1 MKINY
6 QNEKGITEFKW
17 KRTISDASFLRNQ
30 SILRNLSNKRDC
42 VYLVMTGKMP
52 ITDYPRE
59 FFVTMS
65 TLDVAIY
72 LDSVVVTD
80 IVWIQEFE
88 THEQAV
94 VYLVDMYE
102 CMTDLS
108 PSDN

>member
-6 QNEKGITEFKW
+6 QNEEGITKFKW
-17 KRTISDASFLRNQ
+17 KKNDDPSVI
-30 SILRNLSNKRDC
+30 RNLSNKRGC
-42 VYLVMTGKMP
+42 VYLLMTGKMP
-52 ITDYPRE
+52 ITDYPCE

-65 TLDVAIY
+65 ALDVAIY
-72 LDSVVVTD
+72 LDSVAVTD

-102 CMTDLS
+102 CMLDLS
-108 PSDN
+108 PSNN